1 MREIHYTAIEFQVPT
16 RLPGSNVPVN
26 SADRRA
32 YKHLRL
38 VRILDGARNDLV
50 ISDERFPGEVHI
62 PWDGNVTS
70 AVTEDSASVEVVA
83 QAKRGPGR
91 PRKVVADE
99 A

>member
-1 MREIHYTAIEFQVPT
+1 MREIHYKSIDFKVPT

-26 SADRRA
+26 GADKRA
-32 YKHLRL
+32 YKHIRL

-50 ISDERFPGEVHI
+50 ISDERFPGEVHV
-62 PWDGNVTS
+62 PWDGNVLS
-70 AVTEDSASVEVVA
+70 AITEDSAGVEAVA

-91 PRKVVADE
+91 PRKVTDE